1 MILGCVFEALPPAT
15 EGLGQIFSGQH
26 HHIMGPSFLI
36 FGHLNIPKVLERC
49 WNLIC
54 VMSFKKETGGPKQAQ

>member
-1 MILGCVFEALPPAT
+1 MLGCVFEALPPAT
-15 EGLGQIFSGQH
+15 EGLGQIFRASIIS
-26 HHIMGPSFLI
+26 IMGPSFLI
-36 FGHLNIPKVLERC
+36 FGHLNIPKVLEMR